1 MARRRRSPPNAS
13 AIISGEREL
22 MARLNAMAADLKKE
36 ISKEALTEGAKI
48 VQRDMSARAPGS
60 IAGAI
65 EIEVDITVPVPIARV
80 GPNKDHWYAIFAEY
94 GAKRHTIKT
103 TTKKVL
109 ADGSAV
115 FGKEVNHPGVRK
127 RPFVRPALDENI
139 VAIRRKI
146 GEVIARRLGAR

>member
-1 MARRRRSPPNAS
+1 M
-13 AIISGEREL
+13 
-22 MARLNAMAADLKKE
+22 
-36 ISKEALTEGAKI
+36 
-48 VQRDMSARAPGS
+48 
-60 IAGAI
+60 
-65 EIEVDITVPVPIARV
+65 
-80 GPNKDHWYAIFAEY
+80 
-94 GAKRHTIKT
+94 
-103 TTKKVL
+103 L

>member
-65 EIEVDITVPVPIARV
+65 EIEVDITVPVPIAR
-80 GPNKDHWYAIFAEY
+80 
-94 GAKRHTIKT
+94 
-103 TTKKVL
+103 
-109 ADGSAV
+109 
-115 FGKEVNHPGVRK
+115 
-127 RPFVRPALDENI
+127 
-139 VAIRRKI
+139 
-146 GEVIARRLGAR
+146 